1 MRSGRI
7 MEEEADE
14 PSPGPLD
21 YLFYCFSH
29 SRYGFQLEEWLNTY
43 LSFFNPRSGPRLVRH
58 LPFLLAD
65 ARTCHRPRQDPAGLS
80 PAVSR
85 RRRQSP
91 SPPSVPVI
99 PEIPSSLHR
108 PDTWDEPDTLPR

>member
-29 SRYGFQLEEWLNTY
+29 SRYGFQLEEWMNTY

-65 ARTCHRPRQDPAGLS
+65 VRTATINVRPSRLGRLPTGRFSAS
-80 PAVSR
+80 PAIPVTFL
-85 RRRQSP
+85 
-91 SPPSVPVI
+91 PPRHPGI
-99 PEIPSSLHR
+99 ILLQPPES
-108 PDTWDEPDTLPR
+108 

>member
-14 PSPGPLD
+14 PSPGTLD

-29 SRYGFQLEEWLNTY
+29 SRYGFQLEEWMNTY
-43 LSFFNPRSGPRLVRH
+43 LAFFNPRSGPRFVRH

-65 ARTCHRPRQDPAGLS
+65 ARTYNRLRQASAGLS
-80 PAVSR
+80 PAESR
-85 RRRQSP
+85 HHRQSP
-91 SPPSVPVI
+91 TPPSLPVVP
-99 PEIPSSLHR
+99 EFPSNPHR
-108 PDTWDEPDTLPR
+108 L